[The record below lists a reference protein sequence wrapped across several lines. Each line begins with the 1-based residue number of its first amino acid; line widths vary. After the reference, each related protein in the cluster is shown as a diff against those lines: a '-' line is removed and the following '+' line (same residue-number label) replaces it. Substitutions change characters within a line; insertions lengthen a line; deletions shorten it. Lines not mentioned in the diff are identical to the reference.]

1 MSNIMTSL
9 FSARVGDVDINIW
22 QLVDRKMLE
31 LHVNAG
37 NSSFLI
43 VRHLV
48 LEHCTCIIRKWSES
62 KSFLFCL

>member
-22 QLVDRKMLE
+22 QLVDHKMLE

-37 NSSFLI
+37 KI
-43 VRHLV
+43 
-48 LEHCTCIIRKWSES
+48 
-62 KSFLFCL
+62 